1 MGAKAWWRNVG
12 FPTKFTK
19 LAASLVSKYHKRSRT
34 GISNCHITTSQRLIF
49 HPTVFMSY
57 KRPVTKAE
65 REGSFF
71 LIRFKL
77 VGAGVDGHD
86 LESAHGTSRQSM
98 SGASFDSRGKYPLFS
113 SWLI

>member
-1 MGAKAWWRNVG
+1 MVEERWLSNEIYEARRLLGFKVSQAFKDWDKQLSYNNESKAY
-12 FPTKFTK
+12 FPPNCVHVVQ
-19 LAASLVSKYHKRSRT
+19 AARHES
-34 GISNCHITTSQRLIF
+34 
-49 HPTVFMSY
+49 
-57 KRPVTKAE
+57 
-65 REGSFF
+65 REGGQFF